1 MNAYPATNFLSDYL
15 VAALPGDIRLV
26 TAQLPELA
34 PEILYPC
41 LAGLR
46 VDVRGTGL
54 DIYLTEEYVGED
66 CENGHYLLGICPA
79 GQPEQLECLPLLPV
93 KHLVTLLRAACPTP
107 AYLIVGLPDFTG
119 GSPHVELAADRESAR
134 QAMRDYTLS
143 LIEEGDPT
151 AAVLDFDERGDGN
164 MVARA
169 DYTAYAIP
177 WPPQETFSAPV
188 AAKAAAL
195 PPAGVEIPGDISEL
209 LTDRILST
217 TDFPV
222 PQTLGEWLY
231 WILDEA
237 AIMADGLRDF
247 RVTGARDHVQQCV
260 ATWYRVAADLF
271 AAGYRAEPPGDV
283 DLYP

>member
-1 MNAYPATNFLSDYL
+1 MTGDCKLTRYL
-15 VAALPGDIRLV
+15 GQLPPDIQIEMALPALSS
-26 TAQLPELA
+26 
-34 PEILYPC
+34 EILTPC

-46 VDVRGTGL
+46 LQVFDTRFDL
-54 DIYLTEEYVGED
+54 YLTEDYATGEWVVGF
-66 CENGHYLLGICPA
+66 CPA
-79 GQPEQLECLPLLPV
+79 DQPEKLVFMGLIPPPQLC
-93 KHLVTLLRAACPTP
+93 TLLRAAAHTT
-107 AYLIVGLPDFTG
+107 ATYLIVGLPDFTG
-119 GSPHVELAADRESAR
+119 GSPHVELAADRESAA
-134 QAMRDYTLS
+134 QAIRDYALS

-151 AAVLDFDERGDGN
+151 EAVLDFDERGDGN
-164 MVARA
+164 MMARA

-177 WPPQETFSAPV
+177 WPPQVAFSAPAPVKAV
-188 AAKAAAL
+188 AM
-195 PPAGVEIPGDISEL
+195 PPAEAEIPSDISEL

-222 PQTLGEWLY
+222 PQTPGAWLY

-247 RVTGARDHVQQCV
+247 RATGARDHVQQCV
-260 ATWYRVAADLF
+260 ATWYQVAAALF